1 LAGVLLRGG
10 CGPAGQ
16 HGLQLH
22 QAGYHSGIFILKKDH
37 PPPRRVWGVDICWC
51 SLREKKYEGMRKR
64 GKNEQK
70 RRKSEKKENIIL
82 NGKNKCK
89 MGKIKT

>member
-1 LAGVLLRGG
+1 MGYNSIRLGTTQEYFYKKRSPPSPEGVGRG
-10 CGPAGQ
+10 
-16 HGLQLH
+16 
-22 QAGYHSGIFILKKDH
+22 
-37 PPPRRVWGVDICWC
+37 CWC

-70 RRKSEKKENIIL
+70 RRKSEIKENIIL
-82 NGKNKCK
+82 NGKNNCK